1 MENLLETEMPPELI
15 DLPNTPEFQDF
26 WAHCPFRWQGD
37 HGAMVWLD
45 RLYNWGRTP
54 PAPRPGLT
62 MVNPSS
68 GVENASVTIDLLGN
82 NFVSGAVAV
91 FGGVD
96 VPVTFV
102 SVSRLT
108 ATGVLLSRPPGAYP
122 VAVRN
127 PDNQI
132 SVNQTFTVTA
142 AEA

>member
-1 MENLLETEMPPELI
+1 MENLLDLPTELPPELL
-15 DLPNTPEFQDF
+15 DLPDTPEFRDF

-37 HGAMVWLD
+37 HGALVWLD
-45 RLYNWGRTP
+45 KLYNWGRLP

-62 MVNPSS
+62 MITPNSAAQGSS
-68 GVENASVTIDLLGN
+68 FNLELLGGA
-82 NFVSGAVAV
+82 FVNGAVGV

-108 ATGVLLSRPPGAYP
+108 ATISNLSLSPGAYP

-142 AEA
+142 